1 MFIPTSQDAKV
12 CQVLEEAR
20 SGCSTK
26 KFQENLHHLEAQTV
40 MKSQISSA
48 KHDSEVKLQSTE
60 LQRAKIY

>member
-26 KFQENLHHLEAQTV
+26 KFQENLHHLEDQTV
-40 MKSQISSA
+40 MKSQIS
-48 KHDSEVKLQSTE
+48 
-60 LQRAKIY
+60 